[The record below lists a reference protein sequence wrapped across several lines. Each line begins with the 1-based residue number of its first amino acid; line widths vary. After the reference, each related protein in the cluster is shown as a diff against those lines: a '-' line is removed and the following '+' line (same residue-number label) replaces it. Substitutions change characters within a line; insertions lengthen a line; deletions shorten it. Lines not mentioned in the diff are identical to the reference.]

1 MHMKHLLILPIILLF
16 LGCELVYQH
25 PEPGAFTHVAIGL
38 NYRGTNANALAG
50 TINDAR
56 EQEAAFTSLFSDRNP
71 SSYLM
76 LQEGTSDGSYDDVS
90 SPLLPTK
97 ERVRKIIS
105 SLVAAQQ
112 AQDILLITYSGHGME
127 DGSWVLAPE
136 TASGTIFLDAS
147 TVDPF
152 LLLSVDELFALLA
165 PAAGTTLLIIDSCYA
180 GNFVQESGSSVSLID
195 LQPIFADAYE
205 TYFSKGKYKNRTFV
219 MAATTADNTSKE
231 PIGGSH
237 IHGYFT
243 EALLGAL
250 GWDEETQSLAPDT
263 SSLSMD
269 DLYRYIME
277 NQRIK
282 LTGTYQAFYQHP
294 TISGGPLD
302 LVLRQEVN

>member
-1 MHMKHLLILPIILLF
+1 MKHLLLLPIVLLL

-25 PEPGAFTHVAIGL
+25 PEPGTFTQVAIGL
-38 NYRGTNANALAG
+38 NYRGTNASALSG

-56 EQEAAFTSLFSDRNP
+56 EQEAAFASLFSERGP

-76 LQEGTSDGSYDDVS
+76 LQEGGSDGSYDDVS
-90 SPLLPTK
+90 LPLLPTK
-97 ERVRKIIS
+97 ERVRNVIS
-105 SLVAAQQ
+105 SLVSAQQ
-112 AQDILLITYSGHGME
+112 AQDLLLITYSGHGME
-127 DGSWVLAPE
+127 DGSWVLAPDD
-136 TASGTIFLDAS
+136 AAGTVFLDAT
-147 TVDPF
+147 TVNPS
-152 LLLSVDELFALLA
+152 LLLSAGELFALLA
-165 PAAGTTLLIIDSCYA
+165 PSKGTTLLIIDSCYA
-180 GNFVQESGSSVSLID
+180 GNFVEESGSSVSLID
-195 LQPIFADAYE
+195 PRPILSDAYE
-205 TYFSKGKYKNRTFV
+205 AYFSKGSYVKKVFV

-243 EALLGAL
+243 EALLGGL
-250 GWDEETQSLAPDT
+250 GWNEETQSLLPAR

-269 DLYRYIME
+269 CLYRYIME

-294 TISGGPLD
+294 TIAGGPLD